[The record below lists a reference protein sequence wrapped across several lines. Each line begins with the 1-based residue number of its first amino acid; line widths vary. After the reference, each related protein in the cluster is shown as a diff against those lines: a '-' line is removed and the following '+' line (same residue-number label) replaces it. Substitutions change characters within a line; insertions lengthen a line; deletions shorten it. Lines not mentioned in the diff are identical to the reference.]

1 MKLALVGVGAA
12 GTRIVDRIVRAERT
26 TGRAITDGNVLVYDT
41 AGDAF
46 ADATAVP
53 PDRRVLL
60 GDAHPAVV
68 RSGDAG
74 APNSETDA
82 PAASETDAAAGSATR
97 LGVGGDP
104 DAGATVAR
112 ADLPEIRRALD
123 SIDETAVAATMVVAG
138 LGGGTGSGVGSVV
151 LDELRSAHESP
162 VYALGVLPAATES
175 DERALT
181 AARGVRTIVPLAD
194 AVFPVDNEA
203 WRRSDRVSDDYAQ
216 INDRVATRILALF
229 GTGEGSAGAEV
240 RVDPADVQRTLA
252 VGGLAAIGR
261 QTMAVDATG
270 DGWLARLWR
279 LLGVGTEPSA
289 VDAGTIKSL
298 VRRALESELTVPCSV
313 ASADRVLLLLS
324 GPPSTISRKGFETGR
339 YLLEEETATVEVLAG
354 DESRPGATE
363 VTATVVLANVT
374 DVPPVERLQARATDR
389 LEATADETDSATRAA
404 STGSESAGN
413 ESTAEFEFSAGTED
427 A

>member
-12 GTRIVDRIVRAERT
+12 GTRIVDRIVQAERT
-26 TGRAITDGNVLVYDT
+26 TGRVVTGGNVLVYDT

-46 ADATAVP
+46 TEATAIP
-53 PDRRVLL
+53 SDRRVLL

-68 RSGDAG
+68 RPDDAG
-74 APNSETDA
+74 QDK
-82 PAASETDAAAGSATR
+82 ETDAAADPATR
-97 LGVGGDP
+97 FGVGGDP
-104 DAGATVAR
+104 DAGATVAQ

-123 SIDETAVAATMVVAG
+123 SVDETAAAATMVVVG

-162 VYALGVLPAATES
+162 VYALGVLPAATEP

-203 WRRSDRVSDDYAQ
+203 WRRSDRVSDDYAR
-216 INDRVATRILALF
+216 INDRIATRMLALF
-229 GTGEGSAGAEV
+229 GAGEGSTGAEM

-252 VGGLAAIGR
+252 VGGLAAVGR
-261 QTMAVDATG
+261 QTMTVDAAG
-270 DGWLARLWR
+270 GGWLARLWR

-289 VDAGTIKSL
+289 VDAGKIKTL
-298 VRRALESELTVPCSV
+298 VRRALNSELTVPCSV

-339 YLLEEETATVEVLAG
+339 YLLEEETGTVEVLAG
-354 DESRPGATE
+354 DESRPGATA

-374 DVPPVERLQARATDR
+374 DVPPVERLQARAIDR
-389 LEATADETDSATRAA
+389 LEATTDEPDSGTRAA
-404 STGSESAGN
+404 SAGGESAGG
-413 ESTAEFEFSAGTED
+413 ESTAEFEFSAGAED